1 MSFNYKDATL
11 WDSPPYDL
19 RPEKDHLIDLN
30 NC

>member
-1 MSFNYKDATL
+1 MIFNYKDATVWNSL
-11 WDSPPYDL
+11 PCDI